1 MSELKP
7 TFTAAQAI
15 SSPLVT
21 IGLPTYNRPAGLRK
35 ALEWIGKQTH
45 PSLEIII
52 SDNCSTE
59 EEVQKIT
66 AEYAAKDQRIKVFRQ
81 LENIGLEN
89 NFNFVYAQ
97 STAPYFIWMSD
108 DDFFEAN
115 YIADCVNFLE
125 QNRDHVLCSGIAKY
139 YSGDQYVFSETMFRT
154 DQENITARVHHY
166 FANVQKNGNFY
177 GVFRNKMFSN
187 DPIQLHVG
195 CDWSFMARLAV
206 LGKLTYIDSTA
217 YHRSAEGNSQTRKKM
232 VEKFNLTRIKKFFFE
247 TYLAYV
253 IAAHIFTD
261 PVINKK
267 VRLIKRKLLTVM
279 VFFQINWKL
288 FFKFIRKLFKAG
300 NR

>member
-1 MSELKP
+1 MSELQP
-7 TFTAAQAI
+7 TLTSAQAI

-35 ALEWIGKQTH
+35 ALEWIAKQTY

-59 EEVQKIT
+59 EEVQEIT
-66 AEYAAKDQRIKVFRQ
+66 AEYAAKDNRIKVFRQ

-115 YIADCVNFLE
+115 YIAECVGFLE
-125 QNRDHVLCSGIAKY
+125 QNQDHVLCSGIAKY
-139 YSGDQYVFSETMFRT
+139 YSGDQFVFNETMFKT
-154 DQENITARVHHY
+154 DQESITARVHHY
-166 FANVQKNGNFY
+166 FAHVQKNGNFY

-206 LGKLTYIDSTA
+206 LGKLTYIDTTA

-232 VEKFNLTRIKKFFFE
+232 VEKFNLTGFKNLFFE

-261 PVINKK
+261 PVVNKK
-267 VRLIKRKLLTVM
+267 IGGINRKLLAVM

-288 FFKFIRKLFKAG
+288 FFKFIRKLFKSG
-300 NR
+300 NK

>member
-1 MSELKP
+1 MSELQP
-7 TFTAAQAI
+7 TLTSAQAI

-35 ALEWIGKQTH
+35 ALEWIAKQTY

-59 EEVQKIT
+59 EEVQEIT
-66 AEYAAKDQRIKVFRQ
+66 AEYAAKDHRIKVFRQ

-115 YIADCVNFLE
+115 YIAECVGFLE
-125 QNRDHVLCSGIAKY
+125 QNQDHVLCSGIAKY
-139 YSGDQYVFSETMFRT
+139 YSGDQFVFNETMFKT
-154 DQENITARVHHY
+154 DQESITARVHHY
-166 FANVQKNGNFY
+166 FAHVQKNGNFY

-206 LGKLTYIDSTA
+206 LGKLTYIDTTA

-232 VEKFNLTRIKKFFFE
+232 VEKFNLNGFKNLFFE

-253 IAAHIFTD
+253 
-261 PVINKK
+261 
-267 VRLIKRKLLTVM
+267 
-279 VFFQINWKL
+279 
-288 FFKFIRKLFKAG
+288 
-300 NR
+300 

>member
-1 MSELKP
+1 MSELQP
-7 TFTAAQAI
+7 TLTSAQAI

-35 ALEWIGKQTH
+35 ALEWIGKQTY

-66 AEYAAKDQRIKVFRQ
+66 AEYAAKVNRIKVFRQ

-115 YIADCVNFLE
+115 YIEECVNFLE
-125 QNRDHVLCSGIAKY
+125 KNQDHVLCSGIAKY
-139 YSGDQYVFSETMFRT
+139 YSGDQFVFNETMFKT
-154 DQENITARVHHY
+154 DQENITARVHQY
-166 FANVQKNGNFY
+166 FAHVQKNGNFY

-206 LGKLTYIDSTA
+206 LGKLTYIDTTA

-232 VEKFNLTRIKKFFFE
+232 VEKFNLNGFKNLFFE

-253 IAAHIFTD
+253 IAANIFTD
-261 PVINKK
+261 PLVNKE
-267 VRLIKRKLLTVM
+267 VGGIKRKLLAVM

-300 NR
+300 N